1 MTRPSSK
8 SETKVDAIISL
19 STQSPQLTVV
29 ECNSERLRVNLS
41 NVQYL
46 PALNVRGDSTMPP
59 LLSLLM
65 ITEKGDVTTAYSHSR
80 EHGQPNANDQL
91 ANTTGPGQKG

>member
-1 MTRPSSK
+1 MTRSSSK
-8 SETKVDAIISL
+8 SEIKLNAVISL
-19 STQSPQLTVV
+19 STQSPQFTVV
-29 ECNSERLRVNLS
+29 GCNAERLRINLS

-65 ITEKGDVTTAYSHSR
+65 ITEKGDVTTAYSQSR